1 MFMDLSLA
9 FDTLNHNLLLAKL
22 NAYGFSFS
30 AMKVVQS
37 YLSRRFPRV
46 NLNSNSS
53 KWCKILLVVPQR
65 SYLGPLLFNI
75 FINDVFLFFFP
86 AYTIYTFP
94 NKKFTT
100 TRYFYIWTYLGSQS
114 KCHYKV
120 VDRTTECMKFR
131 GDLCKLFD
139 WETLI
144 NNQKG

>member
-75 FINDVFLFFFP
+75 FINDVFLFFP
-86 AYTIYTFP
+86 LHIQ
-94 NKKFTT
+94 FTRFQT
-100 TRYFYIWTYLGSQS
+100 KSLQPPGTSISGRTWDPSQNAIT
-114 KCHYKV
+114 K
-120 VDRTTECMKFR
+120 
-131 GDLCKLFD
+131 
-139 WETLI
+139 
-144 NNQKG
+144 